1 MVRKGGNLRSLA
13 DCKMI
18 KKNCKQTVVTEQCF
32 HCTVVN
38 CLFSN
43 KASLQPGR
51 YDQCL
56 HFSNVFLN
64 FQFPYQLD
72 ILKAIKILSLC

>member
-18 KKNCKQTVVTEQCF
+18 LKNFKYKVIHNSGF
-32 HCTVVN
+32 HLAMVN
-38 CLFSN
+38 SLFSN

-51 YDQCL
+51 RDLCF
-56 HFSNVFLN
+56 HF
-64 FQFPYQLD
+64 
-72 ILKAIKILSLC
+72 

>member
-18 KKNCKQTVVTEQCF
+18 LKNFKYKIIHSDF
-32 HCTVVN
+32 HLAMVN
-38 CLFSN
+38 SLFSN

-51 YDQCL
+51 HDLCF
-56 HFSNVFLN
+56 HF
-64 FQFPYQLD
+64 
-72 ILKAIKILSLC
+72 